1 MNPLPD
7 FFATPRDLH
16 EPRNGRRSLRY
27 ERRSLCKGVPYRC
40 VGDASQERSSDEE
53 KDPVANNLWAM
64 TDDVQASRSRP
75 RRSKE
80 YGPAAVQ
87 DQPPDRRRK
96 TAAPGARWNCL
107 DNSLLIGAP
116 LLNCSGQG
124 LSRIAGKIIR
134 QKGDILGHFGTSTPI
149 AVSPTSERDWAVPN
163 FDFRRHGSE
172 TGGQSGALEKT
183 RVPIRGTLS
192 ASSASA
198 LMLRASGQQIVDRP
212 NVRDRSSRS
221 ARPQCNRRAEPDWNA
236 PFDRRV
242 GGG

>member
-107 DNSLLIGAP
+107 DNSLLIGVLLFPCSPVSRSEGGGGVMGHSRDERGIFRRKSRKISP
-116 LLNCSGQG
+116 LL
-124 LSRIAGKIIR
+124 RHA
-134 QKGDILGHFGTSTPI
+134 KG
-149 AVSPTSERDWAVPN
+149 
-163 FDFRRHGSE
+163 
-172 TGGQSGALEKT
+172 
-183 RVPIRGTLS
+183 
-192 ASSASA
+192 
-198 LMLRASGQQIVDRP
+198 
-212 NVRDRSSRS
+212 
-221 ARPQCNRRAEPDWNA
+221 
-236 PFDRRV
+236 
-242 GGG
+242 